1 LYGIY
6 IKAIFTEKFYNSHT
20 ATLVKTIN
28 NVCLAFRSSV
38 E

>member
-6 IKAIFTEKFYNSHT
+6 KAIFPENLYNSHT
-20 ATLVKTIN
+20 ATLVKTVN